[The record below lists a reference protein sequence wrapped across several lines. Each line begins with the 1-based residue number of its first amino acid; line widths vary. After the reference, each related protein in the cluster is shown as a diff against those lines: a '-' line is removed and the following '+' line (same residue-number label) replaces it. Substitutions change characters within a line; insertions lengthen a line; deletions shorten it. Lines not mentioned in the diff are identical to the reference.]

1 MAGTVS
7 SLVVKIGADI
17 SELQSAMGKV
27 QKSVQDTGK
36 RMTDLGKT
44 ISTRVTAPLTA
55 LGAVAVR
62 AFGVQEKA
70 ELQLRAALQANGRE
84 VDRLFKS
91 YNDFAQEMQRTTVVG
106 DETTLAMLAQ
116 AESLGL
122 TADSAERAVK
132 NSIAMQS
139 AFGVNAQSALRY
151 TAALEQGNA
160 TMLTRYIPT
169 LRDIEDESER
179 AAEAQRILGNA
190 FSSAEAEAQGSTG
203 QMIQMKNAVGDLL
216 EVVGKVIAEAIL
228 PFVRRIKEMAEAA
241 QNLNPSVIRMG
252 VVIAGVA
259 AAIGPLLVI
268 GGQFLVWTSKAIGMI
283 GRFVRVLGLVLSPI
297 FLKIAAIAALVL
309 IVKSIYDT
317 FTPIQ
322 EFFQS
327 LWQNVLNIFEWA
339 VNNII
344 RAWNSVRSFMAKIV
358 PGISEGVVETFTL
371 MNEAVGGKLSEFGAN
386 VKQNFNDALGFVQD
400 FARGAISGITGFI
413 FKQDELAKSTEK
425 AMGRV
430 AFSYESA
437 SDRARAAI
445 LRMNFGVVKGVERT
459 KTNLTEF
466 ADITD
471 ELAARINTAI
481 LDMTQSFFE
490 GLSNMAAAGGGFKN
504 VANNLLTTLAD
515 LAVQMGRI
523 ILASGIGIEAL
534 KKSLQAFSGIGA
546 IAAGAALIAL
556 GSAAKSAL
564 SSAGRSA
571 GGGAVSQNFQPS
583 ARDVPGQTGGNVTF
597 EIEYDKLVGVLDNG
611 GRRRGRIG

>member
-1 MAGTVS
+1 MTGTVS

-27 QKSVQDTGK
+27 SKSVDNAGK
-36 RMTDLGKT
+36 RMTALGKT
-44 ISTRVTAPLTA
+44 MSTRVTAPISA

-62 AFGVQEKA
+62 AFGIQEKA
-70 ELQLRAALQANGRE
+70 EMQLRAALQANGRE
-84 VDRLFKS
+84 VDRLFNS
-91 YNDFAQEMQRTTVVG
+91 YNDFAQQMQATTIVG
-106 DETTLAMLAQ
+106 DETTLSMLAQ

-160 TMLTRYIPT
+160 TMLTRYLPS
-169 LRDIEDESER
+169 LREIDDESER
-179 AAEAQRILGNA
+179 VAEAQRILGNA

-216 EVVGKVIAEAIL
+216 EVVGEVISQAIL

-241 QNLNPSVIRMG
+241 QNLNPSIIRMG
-252 VVIAGVA
+252 VVIAGVT

-283 GRFVRVLGLVLSPI
+283 GRFVRVLGAVLSPI

-317 FTPIQ
+317 FSPIQ
-322 EFFQS
+322 EFFQG

-358 PGISEGVVETFTL
+358 PGISEGVVDTFTL

-386 VKQNFNDALGFVQD
+386 VKQNFTDALGFVQD
-400 FARGAISGITGFI
+400 FAKGAISGLTDFI
-413 FKQDELAKSTEK
+413 FKQDEVANATEES
-425 AMGRV
+425 MGRV
-430 AFSYESA
+430 SFAYESA
-437 SDRARAAI
+437 SERAQSAIDKMVKAGRFAAVEVPKQMEKTTQSVI
-445 LRMNFGVVKGVERT
+445 ELGQALQTSITSATTTFAESIGQMISAGSQGGTFFQRLLVLIGDFASQFGRIAIAMGVAALQIQ
-459 KTNLTEF
+459 TNLLTNP
-466 ADITD
+466 
-471 ELAARINTAI
+471 LAVI
-481 LDMTQSFFE
+481 
-490 GLSNMAAAGGGFKN
+490 AAGG
-504 VANNLLTTLAD
+504 
-515 LAVQMGRI
+515 
-523 ILASGIGIEAL
+523 AL
-534 KKSLQAFSGIGA
+534 V
-546 IAAGAALIAL
+546 AL
-556 GSAAKSAL
+556 GSAL
-564 SSAGRSA
+564 SSLVSSGIGGSG
-571 GGGAVSQNFQPS
+571 GGGAVSQDFQPS
-583 ARDVPGQTGGNVTF
+583 ARSERANSGGNVRF
-597 EIEYDKLVGVLDNG
+597 EIQYDKLVGVLDNG
-611 GRRRGRIG
+611 DRRRSRI